1 MPFDIPKALEALS
14 GAFKSVFD
22 FASTAKENQ
31 SETEI
36 IKEKRR
42 LEEAVNIAE
51 EIFTIFERYQV
62 HLSNDDWKKY
72 KKLSKKFNKK
82 D

>member
-1 MPFDIPKALEALS
+1 MLSISAAVEAVS
-14 GAFKSVFD
+14 NAIKSVFD

-36 IKEKRR
+36 IKEKRD
-42 LEEAVNIAE
+42 LEDAVNTAE
-51 EIFTIFERYQV
+51 EIIELFGKYQTY
-62 HLSNDDWKKY
+62 LSDDDWKSFKR
-72 KKLSKKFNKK
+72 LVKKFNKK

>member
-1 MPFDIPKALEALS
+1 MLSISAAVEAVS
-14 GAFKSVFD
+14 NAIKSVFD

-36 IKEKRR
+36 IKEKRD
-42 LEEAVNIAE
+42 LESAVNTAE
-51 EIFTIFERYQV
+51 EIIELFDKYQTY
-62 HLSNDDWKKY
+62 LSDDDWKSF
-72 KKLSKKFNKK
+72 KKLVKKFNKK

>member
-1 MPFDIPKALEALS
+1 MLSISAAVEAVS
-14 GAFKSVFD
+14 NAIKSVFD

-36 IKEKRR
+36 IKEKRD
-42 LEEAVNIAE
+42 LEDAVNTAE
-51 EIFTIFERYQV
+51 EIIELFGKYQTY
-62 HLSNDDWKKY
+62 LSHDDWKSF
-72 KKLSKKFNKK
+72 KKLVKKFNKK